1 MSTKTET
8 KRPRGRPRIGE
19 KPMTVA
25 ERQAARRQRQEDM
38 ISELEKTV
46 VAQRRE
52 IITLRKALDADET
65 HKAVKAVI
73 GEDDIATALMHIR
86 QQLKWSLLLVNT
98 TRVQTRKLLDDMYSF
113 AISGQPMPKE
123 KRKAVFKDIQAMQ
136 EAADVAHGWLVA
148 DPDNP
153 PPWTR
158 SMYLPWQL
166 P

>member
-1 MSTKTET
+1 
-8 KRPRGRPRIGE
+8 
-19 KPMTVA
+19 MTAA
-25 ERQAARRQRQEDM
+25 ERQAARRQRQIEQVAQ
-38 ISELEKTV
+38 LEKTV
-46 VAQRRE
+46 ADQRRE
-52 IITLRKALDADET
+52 ILTLRKALDADET

-73 GEDDIATALMHIR
+73 GKDDIATALMHIR
-86 QQLKWSLLLVNT
+86 QQLKWSLQLVNT

-123 KRKAVFKDIQAMQ
+123 KRKAVFKDIQTMK
-136 EAADVAHGWLVA
+136 EAADVAHGWMVA

-158 SMYLPWQL
+158 SLHLPWQL